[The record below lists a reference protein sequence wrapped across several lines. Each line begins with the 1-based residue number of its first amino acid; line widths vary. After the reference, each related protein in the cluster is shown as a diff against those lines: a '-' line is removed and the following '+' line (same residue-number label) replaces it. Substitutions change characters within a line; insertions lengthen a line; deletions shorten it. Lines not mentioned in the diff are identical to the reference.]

1 MSSPSASATETG
13 GDIPVWNQLTYP
25 TRRRL
30 KRAVFYLG
38 LVIPLFIVLFPI
50 FWMFNTSIRPLETV
64 VTQSPSLL
72 PPTVTLENYEAI
84 LLEGEFPIFLKN
96 SLIVAFGV
104 VALTTAFST
113 LGGYGLARLELRFK
127 RVFARGVLF
136 GYMFPS
142 ILLSIPMFIFWRR
155 LGIINSHFGLILAE
169 SALALPF
176 SLWLMWKFFQ
186 TVPES
191 LEESARMA
199 GASRFRAFADI
210 ALPMAKP
217 GMIAV
222 AIFSFSISW
231 NAFTMPKI
239 LMPDRQNYVITVG
252 LETLVIGD
260 RLMWGEIMA
269 GSFIA
274 ILPALLFIYFLQKY
288 LLRGFRAGGIG

>member
-1 MSSPSASATETG
+1 MSSQSATTTESG
-13 GDIPVWNQLTYP
+13 GSIPLWNQLTYP
-25 TRRRL
+25 RRRQI
-30 KRAVFYLG
+30 KRVVFYLG
-38 LVIPLFIVLFPI
+38 VLIPIFIVVFPI
-50 FWMFNTSIRPLETV
+50 FWMFNTSIRPLNTV
-64 VTQSPSLL
+64 ITMSPDLL
-72 PPTVTLENYEAI
+72 PPSVTAEHYRA
-84 LLEGEFPIFLKN
+84 LLFGGEFPVFLRN

-104 VALTTAFST
+104 VALTTVFST

-155 LGIINSHFGLILAE
+155 LGIINSYTGLILAE

-199 GASRFRAFADI
+199 GASRFRAFTDI

-239 LMPDRQNYVITVG
+239 LMPDRENYVITVG

-288 LLRGFRAGGIG
+288 LLRGFRAGGVG

>member
-1 MSSPSASATETG
+1 MSSPSATKTEMG
-13 GDIPVWNQLTYP
+13 GSVPLWNQLSYP
-25 TRRRL
+25 NRRRF

-38 LVIPLFIVLFPI
+38 LTIPLFIVLFPI
-50 FWMFNTSIRPLETV
+50 FWMFNTSIRPLQTV
-64 VTQSPSLL
+64 ITQFPQIL
-72 PPTVTLENYEAI
+72 PPTVTLENYQAI
-84 LLEGEFPIFLKN
+84 LLEGEFPLFLRN
-96 SLIVAFGV
+96 SLIAAFGV
-104 VALTTAFST
+104 VVLTTVFST
-113 LGGYGLARLELRFK
+113 LGGYGLARLDLRFK

-142 ILLSIPMFIFWRR
+142 ILLSIPMFIFWRQ
-155 LGIINSHFGLILAE
+155 LGIINSHIGLILAE

-199 GASRFRAFADI
+199 GASRFRAFTDI